1 MLPPSSSS
9 DAVVI
14 VGAGFGGLFTALAIE
29 QRLPGSSIVLIEPNA
44 RFIFQPLLYELLSE
58 EMQSWEVAPPNT
70 ALLNGRGI
78 CWLQDEVLTI
88 NRNDRTLTTRDGQRI
103 SWSQLVIATGSV
115 PNDFGIPGVRD
126 YSSSF
131 RTMEDVQRIRQWVR
145 DLRQNRCDDAAL
157 VIAGAGPTGVELACK
172 LADLLDGSARV
183 HLVEA
188 GEGILPTCAAFNR
201 EQAEA
206 ALQRREVILHLNSAV
221 SRVLPDRVELASG
234 SEILHSGLI
243 WTAGSRPIIPK
254 IEPPP
259 ALERGRLAIESDLRI
274 QGTDDLFAIGD
285 ASICSSSPW
294 PATAQV
300 AMQQGEGVSKAI
312 AALKR
317 SETPQPFQFRNL
329 GEMLSL
335 GIGEATVTGMGITL
349 SGPLAFQLRRA
360 AYLTRL
366 PGLSLGVRSAGAWLA
381 SR

>member
-1 MLPPSSSS
+1 MLPPSSSP

-14 VGAGFGGLFTALAIE
+14 IGAGFGGLFTALALE
-29 QRLPGSSIVLIEPNA
+29 QHLPGFSIVLIEPSA

-58 EMQSWEVAPPNT
+58 EMQSWEVAPPNRE
-70 ALLNGRGI
+70 LLNGRGI
-78 CWLQDEVLTI
+78 CWIQDEVLTI
-88 NRNDRTLTTRDGQRI
+88 NRNDRTLTTGEGQRI
-103 SWSQLVIATGSV
+103 SWSHLVIATGSA
-115 PNDFGIPGVRD
+115 PNDFGIPGVREH
-126 YSSSF
+126 SSSF
-131 RTMEDVQRIRQWVR
+131 RTKADVQRIRQWVR
-145 DLRQNRCDDAAL
+145 DLRQRRCDDAAI

-172 LADLLDGSARV
+172 LADLLNGSARV
-183 HLVEA
+183 HLIEA
-188 GEGILPTCAAFNR
+188 DEGILPTCAAFNR

-206 ALQRREVILHLNSAV
+206 ALQRREVILHLNSKV
-221 SRVLPDRVELASG
+221 ERVLPDRVELESG
-234 SEILHSGLI
+234 IEILHSGLI

-254 IEPPP
+254 IEPPA
-259 ALERGRLAIESDLRI
+259 ALERGRIVVDDDLRL
-274 QGTDDLFAIGD
+274 QGTEELFAIGD
-285 ASICSSSPW
+285 ASICSGSPW

-300 AMQQGEGVSKAI
+300 AIQQGNHVSKAI

-317 SETPQPFQFRNL
+317 AETPQPFQFRNL

-335 GIGEATVTGMGITL
+335 GIGDATVTGMGFTL